1 MKNVCLICL
10 IVFVGL
16 ANAQAPIFDP
26 SMVITEYGIVDS
38 PVGEEVDKII
48 DGDFNTKFL
57 DFELSD
63 GMGFTVDLGGE
74 SKTAISIDLT
84 TANDFPVRDPIDY
97 EVSGSNDG
105 VAFVSVAT
113 GSVAC
118 IPDRFE
124 TRNFSFTNNG
134 DYLYYRINF
143 SAPCDPSGGAGFPS
157 IQLAEV
163 QLYEAIAGVNESNV
177 LSKQISINPNP
188 SNGYFKINYSGNNPL
203 KEINIFD
210 ITGTLIYNTKLS
222 GTNSTKSI
230 ELRSVSSGMYFVNIA
245 TETGSTTK
253 KLVIR

>member
-10 IVFVGL
+10 LVFVTM

-26 SMVITEYGIVDS
+26 SMDISEYGIVDS

-48 DGDFNTKFL
+48 DGNFNTKFL

-63 GMGFTVDLGGE
+63 GMGFTVNLGGE

-97 EVSGSNDG
+97 EVLGSNDG
-105 VAFVSVAT
+105 VSFFSVAT
-113 GSVAC
+113 GSIDC

-124 TRNFSFTNNG
+124 TRSFSFTNSE
-134 DYLYYRINF
+134 DYLHYRINF
-143 SAPCDPSGGAGFPS
+143 SAPCDPSGGTGIPS

-163 QLYEAIAGVNESNV
+163 QLYEAIAAVNESML
-177 LSKQISINPNP
+177 LSKQISIIPNP
-188 SNGYFKINYSGNNPL
+188 SNGDFKINYAGNDSL
-203 KEINIFD
+203 KEISIFD
-210 ITGTLIYNTKLS
+210 ITGKLIYNSQLNRP
-222 GTNSTKSI
+222 NSKRSI
-230 ELRSVSSGMYFVNIA
+230 ELKLMSSGMYFVHIA
-245 TETGSTTK
+245 TETGSATK